1 MRQRPVGDLLKAL
14 NQLDI
19 KAYGEIKE
27 GYPPIAIEAH
37 GLAGGKVRLSG
48 ENSSQYLSSL
58 LMAAPYA
65 QKPMEIVME
74 GDLVSKPYVDM
85 TLSVMKSFGVSV
97 DQEGYKTFK
106 VQAPQKYRPIYYTIE
121 GDASN
126 ASYFFAA
133 AAITGGKARV
143 TNLSY
148 ETKQGDIRFVDLLSQ
163 MGCKI
168 EKGSDWIEITGQ
180 PLQGI
185 EVDMKDMPDMVQTLA
200 ITALFAK
207 GKTVMKNIAHLK
219 IKETDRIRDLA
230 AELHKIG
237 ANVEAGKD
245 HLTVSQ
251 GNLKSSRIETYKD
264 HRMAMSFAIAGLKIP
279 GMVIQDPACVQKS
292 FPDFWDRL
300 QTLYPSN

>member
-1 MRQRPVGDLLKAL
+1 
-14 NQLDI
+14 
-19 KAYGEIKE
+19 
-27 GYPPIAIEAH
+27 
-37 GLAGGKVRLSG
+37 
-48 ENSSQYLSSL
+48 
-58 LMAAPYA
+58 
-65 QKPMEIVME
+65 
-74 GDLVSKPYVDM
+74 
-85 TLSVMKSFGVSV
+85 
-97 DQEGYKTFK
+97 
-106 VQAPQKYRPIYYTIE
+106 
-121 GDASN
+121 
-126 ASYFFAA
+126 
-133 AAITGGKARV
+133 
-143 TNLSY
+143 
-148 ETKQGDIRFVDLLSQ
+148 